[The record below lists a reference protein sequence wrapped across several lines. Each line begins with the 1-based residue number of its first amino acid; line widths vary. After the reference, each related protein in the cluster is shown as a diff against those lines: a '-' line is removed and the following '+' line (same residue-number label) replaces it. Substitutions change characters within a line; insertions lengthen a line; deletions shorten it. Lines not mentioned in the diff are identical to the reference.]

1 MAQPTALFQE
11 HYLLPSTVHGAIW
24 PLSRDY
30 PKPRHF
36 HAQLELLVLV
46 RGRAQVRIGR
56 TLHTAHAG
64 QLVWHL
70 PGVEHVLHEA
80 SADCDLRVLH
90 IEPDLCAA
98 VVREVA
104 PLAPAASH
112 PVTRTASLFDWTRP
126 LGELASGRPVV
137 ELKQRDRDL
146 LLDQCDATC
155 VDPALSASEVSA
167 RLRAALSTALR
178 ATLSDHDDQ
187 RALSLVELASCL
199 LLENPGLE
207 RAQVCRAL
215 DVSEGYLS
223 RRFQL
228 ELGISFSEQRA
239 RSRICR
245 FVSQVARN
253 GTSYLEA
260 ALESGF
266 GSYSQLHRSFTQ
278 IVCTSPRAY
287 FSPTLRNLR
296 ANRLTYQ

>member
-1 MAQPTALFQE
+1 MAEPRALFQE
-11 HYLLPSTVHGAIW
+11 HYLLPSTVQGAIW
-24 PLSRDY
+24 PFARDY

-36 HAQLELLVLV
+36 HAQLELLVLL
-46 RGRAQVRIGR
+46 RGSAQVRIGR

-70 PGVEHVLHEA
+70 PGVEHVLQEA

-98 VVREVA
+98 VGREA
-104 PLAPAASH
+104 SSFAAAS
-112 PVTRTASLFDWTRP
+112 TAASGMASLFDWARP

-146 LLDQCDATC
+146 LLDQCDTTC
-155 VDPALSASEVSA
+155 LELSASEVSA
-167 RLRAALSTALR
+167 RLQAALSTAFR
-178 ATLSDHDDQ
+178 ATLNDHNDQ

-253 GTSYLEA
+253 RMSYLGA

-278 IVCTSPRAY
+278 IVSTSPRAY

>member
-1 MAQPTALFQE
+1 MTEPRALFQE

-56 TLHTAHAG
+56 TLHTVHAG
-64 QLVWHL
+64 QMVWHL
-70 PGVEHVLHEA
+70 PGVEHALQEA

-90 IEPDLCAA
+90 AEPDLCAA
-98 VVREVA
+98 VARE
-104 PLAPAASH
+104 LAPFAPATSRAA
-112 PVTRTASLFDWTRP
+112 TRVDALFDWTRA

-146 LLDQCDATC
+146 LLDQCEATC
-155 VDPALSASEVSA
+155 VDGELAASAVSA
-167 RLRAALSTALR
+167 RLRELLSTAFR
-178 ATLSDHDDQ
+178 ATLSDHNDQ

-207 RAQVCRAL
+207 RAEVCHAL

-223 RRFQL
+223 RRFRA
-228 ELGISFSEQRA
+228 ELGVSFSEQRA
-239 RSRICR
+239 RSRICH

-253 GTSYLEA
+253 GASYLEA
-260 ALESGF
+260 ALASGF

-278 IVCTSPRAY
+278 VVSASPRAY
-287 FSPTLRNLR
+287 FSPDVRNLR